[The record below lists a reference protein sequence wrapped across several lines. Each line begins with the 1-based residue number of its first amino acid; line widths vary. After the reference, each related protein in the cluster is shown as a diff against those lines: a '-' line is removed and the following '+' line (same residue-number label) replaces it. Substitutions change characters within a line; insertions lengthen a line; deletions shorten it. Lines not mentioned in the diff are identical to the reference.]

1 MPTGANLV
9 SKASTLAKDRRS
21 SRNVKYSN
29 LCEIGSLCRDRLI
42 GVRTITA
49 SLAVEESC
57 VELPPAIRRFY
68 DVNAMSEEVD
78 DLYKS
83 MNR

>member
-1 MPTGANLV
+1 M
-9 SKASTLAKDRRS
+9 
-21 SRNVKYSN
+21 
-29 LCEIGSLCRDRLI
+29 CRDRLI

-78 DLYKS
+78 GLQEHEPMRLVTRVYTYLTS
-83 MNR
+83 HFC